1 MISYDVLRNSHLYD
15 NAEEKPDISD
25 VFSVS
30 KYNIA
35 EAISPCAE
43 MLLIVKTSGFSEGFF
58 LMYATFTQRH

>member
-1 MISYDVLRNSHLYD
+1 MIRYDVLRNSHLYD
-15 NAEEKPDISD
+15 NAEEKPDIAD

-43 MLLIVKTSGFSEGFF
+43 MLLIVKTLGLSDGFF
-58 LMYATFTQRH
+58 FLYATFTQRH